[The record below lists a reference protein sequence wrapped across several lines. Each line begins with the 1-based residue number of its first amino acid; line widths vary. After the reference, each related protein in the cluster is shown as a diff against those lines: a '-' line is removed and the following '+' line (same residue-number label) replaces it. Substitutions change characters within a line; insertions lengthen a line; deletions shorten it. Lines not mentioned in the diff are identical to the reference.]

1 MFLVINIALVHTE
14 TNINA
19 KKPFYRTATLSN
31 HIFLDIELV
40 KIFDRS
46 LIENVPY
53 LVELDGVSY
62 EGWIKRQ
69 RRYWETEKGLS
80 ITYHA
85 KTNSV
90 WIVPMNSSF

>member
-1 MFLVINIALVHTE
+1 MFLVINIDLVHTE

-19 KKPFYRTATLSN
+19 KNPIYKTATLSN

-40 KIFDRS
+40 KLFDAS
-46 LIENVPY
+46 LIENTPY
-53 LVELDGVSY
+53 LVKLDGVNY
-62 EGWIKRQ
+62 EGWVKRQ
-69 RRYWETEKGLS
+69 REYWEQEKGLS

-90 WIVPMNSSF
+90 WIVPMNDCF

>member
-1 MFLVINIALVHTE
+1 MHTE
-14 TNINA
+14 TNIDA
-19 KKPFYRTATLSN
+19 KNPFYRTATLSN

-40 KIFDRS
+40 KIFDAS
-46 LIENVPY
+46 LAENVPY
-53 LVELDGVSY
+53 LVKLDGVNY

-69 RRYWETEKGLS
+69 RKYWETEKSLR

-90 WIVPMNSSF
+90 WIVPMNDRF

>member
-1 MFLVINIALVHTE
+1 MVINIDLVHTE
-14 TNINA
+14 TNIDA
-19 KKPFYRTATLSN
+19 KNPFYRTATLSN

-40 KIFDRS
+40 KIFDTS
-46 LIENVPY
+46 LAENVPY
-53 LVELDGVSY
+53 LVKLDGVSY

-69 RRYWETEKGLS
+69 RKYWETEKSLS

-90 WIVPMNSSF
+90 WIVPMNDRF

>member
-1 MFLVINIALVHTE
+1 VHTE

-19 KKPFYRTATLSN
+19 KKPFYRTSTLSN

-40 KIFDRS
+40 KIFDDS
-46 LIENVPY
+46 LAKNVPY
-53 LVELDGVSY
+53 LVKLDGVSY

-69 RRYWETEKGLS
+69 RKYWETEKGLS

-90 WIVPMNSSF
+90 WIVPMNDRF